1 MGGDLELLKFT
12 ELSFLTTRS
21 MFSFQSEGN
30 LKEKGK
36 TIKAMK
42 TMRLARALH
51 ERWTEAR
58 HQRGPPHTG
67 GRSLLNE
74 ANDMEN

>member
-1 MGGDLELLKFT
+1 MIGVMGGDLELLKFT

-51 ERWTEAR
+51 ER
-58 HQRGPPHTG
+58 
-67 GRSLLNE
+67 
-74 ANDMEN
+74 